1 MVMLKSG
8 NKIFVADFFRHYRYK
23 TYKNPFLKLI
33 ISLSLIS
40 ILFKY

>member
-23 TYKNPFLKLI
+23 TYKNPFFEINNLPLSNFN
-33 ISLSLIS
+33 SL
-40 ILFKY
+40 